1 MADTVEKINGTW
13 TDGKPYSIKKIWGK
27 SPRWEGH
34 EFSAE
39 EAAKLFAGETIEFDA
54 ISKAGKQYKAKG
66 LLAMQSF
73 TDDEGNTHEYLGFT
87 LKFDDQK
94 ESTDDVERFTG
105 MWDGK
110 EVKVKR
116 VWGEHRFTDEEVA
129 HLLAGDTI
137 KFQAKSQR
145 TGNYYTAEGKLA
157 EQEYS
162 GNKFI
167 GFKPNFG

>member
-1 MADTVEKINGTW
+1 
-13 TDGKPYSIKKIWGK
+13 
-27 SPRWEGH
+27 
-34 EFSAE
+34 
-39 EAAKLFAGETIEFDA
+39 
-54 ISKAGKQYKAKG
+54 
-66 LLAMQSF
+66 MQSF

-87 LKFDDQK
+87 LKFDEQK
-94 ESTDDVERFTG
+94 ESTDVVERFTG

-116 VWGEHRFTDEEVA
+116 VWGERRFTDEEVA

>member
-1 MADTVEKINGTW
+1 
-13 TDGKPYSIKKIWGK
+13 
-27 SPRWEGH
+27 
-34 EFSAE
+34 
-39 EAAKLFAGETIEFDA
+39 
-54 ISKAGKQYKAKG
+54 
-66 LLAMQSF
+66 MQSF

-87 LKFDDQK
+87 LKFDEQK
-94 ESTDDVERFTG
+94 ESTDVVERFTG

-116 VWGEHRFTDEEVA
+116 VWGGHRFTD
-129 HLLAGDTI
+129 